1 MSEIA
6 NASRAAESAQLIAG
20 AAKMGVPLTEAQS
33 GKLLD
38 YLDLLQKW
46 NKAYNLT
53 AVRERP
59 AMLTQHLL
67 DSLAIVPHLP
77 PGDLLDVGS
86 GGGLP
91 GIPLAILQPERSITL
106 IDTVGKK
113 VAFLKQAAMT
123 LGLKNLT
130 AVSDR
135 IESWQPTAGNGDR
148 HGDRHGDEHEAGQAA
163 GFGLITAR
171 AYATLAT
178 LVGQTHR
185 LLSENGAWYAM
196 KGVFPEAEM
205 AELAPDIVVK
215 TIIPLEV
222 PGLDAERHLVV
233 LARAGTTP
241 TV

>member
-1 MSEIA
+1 MSE
-6 NASRAAESAQLIAG
+6 RAAEIAHLLRG
-20 AAKMGVPLTEAQS
+20 AAQMNVPLTEAQAD
-33 GKLLD
+33 KLLD

-67 DSLAIVPHLP
+67 DSLSIVPHLP

-135 IESWQPTAGNGDR
+135 IESWQPPATHTNGF
-148 HGDRHGDEHEAGQAA
+148 A
-163 GFGLITAR
+163 LITAR

-178 LVGQTHR
+178 LAAQTRR
-185 LLSENGAWYAM
+185 LLAENGAWYAM
-196 KGVFPEAEM
+196 KGVFPDAEM
-205 AELAPDIVVK
+205 AELPSDVAVKAVFPLQVPD
-215 TIIPLEV
+215 L
-222 PGLDAERHLVV
+222 GAERHLVV
-233 LARAGTTP
+233 MALTAANPRINP
-241 TV
+241 

>member
-1 MSEIA
+1 MSEFANTRQSEIA
-6 NASRAAESAQLIAG
+6 QLRSG
-20 AAKMGVPLTEAQS
+20 AAQMEVALTEAQAN
-33 GKLLD
+33 KLLD

-67 DSLAIVPHLP
+67 DSLSIVPHLP
-77 PGDLLDVGS
+77 RGDLLDVGS

-123 LGLKNLT
+123 LGLKNLN

-135 IESWQPTAGNGDR
+135 IESWQPPATPPAS
-148 HGDRHGDEHEAGQAA
+148 HAA
-163 GFGLITAR
+163 GFALITAR
-171 AYATLAT
+171 AYATLAS
-178 LVGQTHR
+178 LVGQTQR
-185 LLSENGAWYAM
+185 LLAKNGGWYAM
-196 KGVFPEAEM
+196 KGVFPDAEM
-205 AELAPDIVVK
+205 AELPSDVAVK
-215 TIIPLEV
+215 AVIPLQV
-222 PGLDAERHLVV
+222 PDLGAERHLVV
-233 LARAGTTP
+233 MVP
-241 TV
+241 TAPNSQTQ

>member
-1 MSEIA
+1 MSDRQAEIA
-6 NASRAAESAQLIAG
+6 QLLGG
-20 AAKMGVPLTEAQS
+20 AAQMGVALTEAQA
-33 GKLLD
+33 GQLLD

-67 DSLAIVPHLP
+67 DSLSVVPHLP

-123 LGLKNLT
+123 LGLKNLNV
-130 AVSDR
+130 VSDR
-135 IESWQPTAGNGDR
+135 IESWTPPTD
-148 HGDRHGDEHEAGQAA
+148 HAA
-163 GFGLITAR
+163 GFALITAR
-171 AYATLAT
+171 AYATLNT
-178 LVGQTHR
+178 LVGQTRR
-185 LLSENGAWYAM
+185 LLTDNGAWYAM
-196 KGVFPEAEM
+196 KGVFPDAEM
-205 AELAPDIVVK
+205 AELPSDVAVK
-215 TIIPLEV
+215 AVFPLKV
-222 PGLDAERHLVV
+222 PGLGAERHLVV
-233 LARAGTTP
+233 LAPDGAKVP
-241 TV
+241 V

>member
-1 MSEIA
+1 MSD
-6 NASRAAESAQLIAG
+6 ASGVRAAEIAQLQRG
-20 AAKMGVPLTEAQS
+20 ASQLNVPLSDTQTN
-33 GKLLD
+33 KLLD

-67 DSLAIVPHLP
+67 DSLAILPYLP

-123 LGLKNLT
+123 LGLKNLH

-135 IESWQPTAGNGDR
+135 VESWVPPEVQANG
-148 HGDRHGDEHEAGQAA
+148 
-163 GFGLITAR
+163 FTLITAR

-178 LVGQTHR
+178 LVGQTRR
-185 LLSENGAWYAM
+185 LLAENGAWYAM
-196 KGVFPEAEM
+196 KGVFPDAEM
-205 AELAPDIVVK
+205 AELPSDVAVKAVFPLQVPD
-215 TIIPLEV
+215 L
-222 PGLDAERHLVV
+222 GAERHLVV
-233 LARAGTTP
+233 MALTTANP
-241 TV
+241 QINP

>member
-1 MSEIA
+1 MSEFA
-6 NASRAAESAQLIAG
+6 NARRGEVAQLMSG
-20 AAKMGVPLTEAQS
+20 AAQMKVPLTETQAN
-33 GKLLD
+33 KLLD

-67 DSLAIVPHLP
+67 DSLSIVPHLP

-113 VAFLKQAAMT
+113 VAFLKQVAMT
-123 LGLKNLT
+123 LGLKNLH

-135 IESWQPTAGNGDR
+135 IESWQPPADSPASLMG
-148 HGDRHGDEHEAGQAA
+148 
-163 GFGLITAR
+163 GFALITAR

-178 LVGQTHR
+178 LVGQTRR
-185 LLSENGAWYAM
+185 LLAENGAWYAM
-196 KGVFPEAEM
+196 KGVFPTAEM
-205 AELAPDIVVK
+205 AELPPDVVVK
-215 TIIPLEV
+215 AVIPLQV
-222 PGLDAERHLVV
+222 PDLGAERHLVV
-233 LARAGTTP
+233 LAPAGTTA
-241 TV
+241 TN

>member
-1 MSEIA
+1 MSEFA
-6 NASRAAESAQLIAG
+6 NTRRGEVAQLLNG
-20 AAKMGVPLTEAQS
+20 AAQMNVPLTEAQAN
-33 GKLLD
+33 KLLD

-53 AVRERP
+53 AVRDRS

-123 LGLKNLT
+123 LGLKNLH

-135 IESWQPTAGNGDR
+135 IESWAPSASHAG
-148 HGDRHGDEHEAGQAA
+148 
-163 GFGLITAR
+163 GFALITAR

-178 LVGQTHR
+178 LVGQTRR
-185 LLSENGAWYAM
+185 LLAENGAWYAM
-196 KGVFPEAEM
+196 KGVFPDAEM
-205 AELAPDIVVK
+205 AELPPDVVVK
-215 TIIPLEV
+215 AVIPLQV
-222 PGLDAERHLVV
+222 PDLGAERHLVV
-233 LARAGTTP
+233 LAPAGTTS
-241 TV
+241 TN

>member
-1 MSEIA
+1 MRELA
-6 NASRAAESAQLIAG
+6 NTRRDEVAQLLSG
-20 AAKMGVPLTEAQS
+20 AAQMNVPLTEAQAN
-33 GKLLD
+33 KLLD

-67 DSLAIVPHLP
+67 DSLSIVPHLP

-123 LGLKNLT
+123 LGLKNLQ

-135 IESWQPTAGNGDR
+135 IESWQPSANSPANSPASHAGGY
-148 HGDRHGDEHEAGQAA
+148 A
-163 GFGLITAR
+163 LITAR

-178 LVGQTHR
+178 LVGQTRR
-185 LLSENGAWYAM
+185 LLAENGAWYAM
-196 KGVFPEAEM
+196 KGVFPTAEM
-205 AELAPDIVVK
+205 AELPPDVVVK
-215 TIIPLEV
+215 AVIPLQV
-222 PGLDAERHLVV
+222 PDLGAERHLVV
-233 LARAGTTP
+233 LAPAGTTA
-241 TV
+241 TN

>member
-1 MSEIA
+1 VIDRQAEIA
-6 NASRAAESAQLIAG
+6 QLLSG
-20 AAKMGVPLTEAQS
+20 AAQMNVPLTEAQA

-53 AVRERP
+53 AVRERS

-67 DSLAIVPHLP
+67 DSLSIVPHLP
-77 PGDLLDVGS
+77 LGDLLDVGS

-113 VAFLKQAAMT
+113 AAFLKQAAMT
-123 LGLKNLT
+123 LGLKNLN

-135 IESWQPTAGNGDR
+135 IESWAPPANR
-148 HGDRHGDEHEAGQAA
+148 AE
-163 GFGLITAR
+163 GFAVISAR

-178 LVGQTHR
+178 LVGQTRR
-185 LLSENGAWYAM
+185 LLAENGGWYAM
-196 KGVFPEAEM
+196 KGVFPDAEM
-205 AELAPDIVVK
+205 AELPSDIAVMAV
-215 TIIPLEV
+215 IPLQV
-222 PGLDAERHLVV
+222 PGLGAERHLVV
-233 LARAGTTP
+233 LAPTGTTP
-241 TV
+241 AV

>member
-1 MSEIA
+1 MSA
-6 NASRAAESAQLIAG
+6 AKSRGDEQAYLLVG
-20 AAKMGVPLTEAQS
+20 AAAMGVPLSETQA

-67 DSLAIVPHLP
+67 DSLSIVPHLP

-113 VAFLKQAAMT
+113 VAFLKQATMT

-135 IESWQPTAGNGDR
+135 IESWVPP
-148 HGDRHGDEHEAGQAA
+148 EKQAA
-163 GFGLITAR
+163 GFALITAR
-171 AYATLAT
+171 AYATLST
-178 LVGQTHR
+178 LVGQTQR
-185 LLSENGAWYAM
+185 LLAENGGWYAM
-196 KGVFPEAEM
+196 KGVFPDAEM
-205 AELAPDIVVK
+205 AELPPDVAVQAV
-215 TIIPLEV
+215 IPLQV
-222 PGLDAERHLVV
+222 PDLGAERHLVLMV
-233 LARAGTTP
+233 PAAP
-241 TV
+241 KSSQ

>member
-1 MSEIA
+1 MT
-6 NASRAAESAQLIAG
+6 ASRADESAQLIAG
-20 AAKMGVPLTEAQS
+20 AAKMGVPLTEEQT

-67 DSLAIVPHLP
+67 DSLSIVPHLP

-106 IDTVGKK
+106 VDTVGKK

-123 LGLKNLT
+123 LGLKNLS

-135 IESWQPTAGNGDR
+135 IESWVPPEAHANGF
-148 HGDRHGDEHEAGQAA
+148 A
-163 GFGLITAR
+163 LITAR

-185 LLSENGAWYAM
+185 LLAPNGGWYAM
-196 KGVFPEAEM
+196 KGINPAAEM
-205 AELAPDIVVK
+205 AELPPDVSVRAV
-215 TIIPLEV
+215 IPLDV
-222 PGLDAERHLVV
+222 PDLGAERHLIL
-233 LARAGTTP
+233 LAPAGSGS
-241 TV
+241 

>member
-1 MSEIA
+1 MSE
-6 NASRAAESAQLIAG
+6 RAAEIAHLLRG
-20 AAKMGVPLTEAQS
+20 AAQMNVPLTEAQAD
-33 GKLLD
+33 KLLD

-67 DSLAIVPHLP
+67 DSLSILPHLP

-106 IDTVGKK
+106 IDTEGKK
-113 VAFLKQAAMT
+113 VAFLKQVAMT

-135 IESWQPTAGNGDR
+135 IESWQPPATHTNGF
-148 HGDRHGDEHEAGQAA
+148 A
-163 GFGLITAR
+163 LITAR

-178 LVGQTHR
+178 LVGQTRR
-185 LLSENGAWYAM
+185 LLAENGAWYAM
-196 KGVFPEAEM
+196 KGVFPDAEM
-205 AELAPDIVVK
+205 AELPSDVAVKAVFPLQVPD
-215 TIIPLEV
+215 L
-222 PGLDAERHLVV
+222 GAERHLVV
-233 LARAGTTP
+233 MALTAANPRINP
-241 TV
+241 

>member
-1 MSEIA
+1 MSVVK
-6 NASRAAESAQLIAG
+6 SRSDEQAYLLAG
-20 AAKMGVPLTEAQS
+20 AATMGVSLSDAQA

-53 AVRERP
+53 AVRERS

-67 DSLAIVPHLP
+67 DSLSIVPHLP
-77 PGDLLDVGS
+77 PGDLLDAGS

-135 IESWQPTAGNGDR
+135 IESWVPPEKHAG
-148 HGDRHGDEHEAGQAA
+148 
-163 GFGLITAR
+163 GFALITAR

-178 LVGQTHR
+178 LVGQTQR
-185 LLSENGAWYAM
+185 LLAENGGWYAM
-196 KGVFPEAEM
+196 KGVFPDAEM
-205 AELAPDIVVK
+205 AELPSDITVQAV
-215 TIIPLEV
+215 IPLQV
-222 PGLDAERHLVV
+222 PDLGAERHLV
-233 LARAGTTP
+233 LMAP
-241 TV
+241 TAPNSHNNS

>member
-1 MSEIA
+1 MSESA
-6 NASRAAESAQLIAG
+6 NAHRAAESAQLMAG
-20 AAKMGVPLTEAQS
+20 AAQMGVTLTERQAD
-33 GKLLD
+33 KLLD

-67 DSLAIVPHLP
+67 DSLSIVPHLP

-106 IDTVGKK
+106 VDTVGKK

-123 LGLKNLT
+123 LGLKNLN
-130 AVSDR
+130 AVSTR
-135 IESWQPTAGNGDR
+135 IESWAPPAEHAG
-148 HGDRHGDEHEAGQAA
+148 
-163 GFGLITAR
+163 GFALITAR

-178 LVGQTHR
+178 LVGQTRR
-185 LLSENGAWYAM
+185 LLAPNGGWYAM
-196 KGVFPEAEM
+196 KGVNPAAEM
-205 AELAPDIVVK
+205 AELAPDVSVRAV
-215 TIIPLEV
+215 IPLEV
-222 PGLDAERHLVV
+222 PDLGAERHLIL
-233 LARAGTTP
+233 LAPVGSGS
-241 TV
+241 

>member
-1 MSEIA
+1 MS
-6 NASRAAESAQLIAG
+6 ASRADESAQLIAG
-20 AAKMGVPLTEAQS
+20 AAKMGVPLTEEQT

-67 DSLAIVPHLP
+67 DSLSIVPHLP

-106 IDTVGKK
+106 VDTVGKK

-123 LGLKNLT
+123 LGLKNLS

-135 IESWQPTAGNGDR
+135 IESWVPPEAHVNG
-148 HGDRHGDEHEAGQAA
+148 
-163 GFGLITAR
+163 FTLITAR

-178 LVGQTHR
+178 LVGQTRR
-185 LLSENGAWYAM
+185 LLAPNGGWYAM
-196 KGVFPEAEM
+196 KGINPAAEM
-205 AELAPDIVVK
+205 AELPPDVSVRAV
-215 TIIPLEV
+215 IPLDV
-222 PGLDAERHLVV
+222 PDLGAERHLIL
-233 LARAGTTP
+233 LASAGSGS
-241 TV
+241 